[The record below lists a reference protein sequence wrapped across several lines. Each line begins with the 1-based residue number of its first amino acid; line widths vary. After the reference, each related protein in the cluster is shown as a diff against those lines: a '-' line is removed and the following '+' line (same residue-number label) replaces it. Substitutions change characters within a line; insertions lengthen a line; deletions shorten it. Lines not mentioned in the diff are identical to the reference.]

1 MNEVDEPARC
11 LDNPEFYKFPGQK
24 VSRADLCLGSKVI
37 DGFCRGKPNGEKCE
51 HHIECDI
58 GLRCGLELMC
68 EPAGEEYGRCDKD
81 YILSNS
87 YLYCQEGACIR
98 YGTVA
103 DGHPAGRGGADLC
116 KSRYMNDHGVCD
128 TAPKLR
134 GPIYVDSPE
143 NLCVYDNKEENRAV
157 CGYHKDGK
165 AICKPGAA
173 DLNPL
178 WQNVSRQPNE

>member
-24 VSRADLCLGSKVI
+24 VSRADLCLGSK
-37 DGFCRGKPNGEKCE
+37 
-51 HHIECDI
+51 
-58 GLRCGLELMC
+58 
-68 EPAGEEYGRCDKD
+68 D
-81 YILSNS
+81 YILCNS